1 MSKNEFVATVVS
13 IVPFELNEEKP
24 GVYPGNFYIP
34 AAIGGPEV
42 LVVGQSVYHIEVDE
56 NRSVTVPCPANE
68 IARSIVEDYVNSN
81 LAYSEKEN
89 AAPGLFWEI
98 GRYTKIEVITK
109 LGTQLERAKLRQ
121 INWFNKLVE
130 MADDDWEKTRQHKTI
145 SDMQRFACKS
155 LGLSRPWVIVPV
167 KPGSNKECI
176 ACRSVVHPEAIV
188 CPQCRAILNIEA
200 WKKMQFAE
208 VK

>member
-1 MSKNEFVATVVS
+1 MSKSTLISF
-13 IVPFELNEEKP
+13 VPFPIEEWKP
-24 GVYPGNFYIP
+24 GLYPGNFNIKPAKNDIP
-34 AAIGGPEV
+34 ECLVIGDSIYFVE
-42 LVVGQSVYHIEVDE
+42 IDE
-56 NRSVTVPCPANE
+56 NRTITVRNASDE
-68 IARSIVEDYVNSN
+68 VARAVVQDYLISN
-81 LAYSEKEN
+81 LSISLEEQIYPAF
-89 AAPGLFWEI
+89 FWQEGEWNPI
-98 GRYTKIEVITK
+98 DVLTK
-109 LGTQLERAKLRQ
+109 LSDKVSFLLGKQRE
-121 INWFNKLVE
+121 WFVRLVK

-167 KPGSNKECI
+167 KPGANKECI
-176 ACRSVVHPEAIV
+176 ACRSLVHPEAII